1 MRSYFYALSLAAVTS
16 MPVWAQ
22 QPAPTYGDPCP
33 ILRGDNYSVDANAV
47 GTNGIRCVEKRFP
60 YPNRVFN
67 EKDEAILRIGALTI
81 TELRT
86 IIAEIRGLRA
96 EMRDYQQQ
104 LAQAK
109 ASYNATI
116 KANTSAQEAWQ
127 VKALN
132 ETLDGV
138 EKIPARLA
146 LDKNLREALLTSL
159 KDELPKD
166 QDFIETLRKLTAP

>member
-33 ILRGDNYSVDANAV
+33 ILRGENYRLTIPIDFSH
-47 GTNGIRCVEKRFP
+47 GIRCISGK
-60 YPNRVFN
+60 YPVTNEVSN
-67 EKDEAILRIGALTI
+67 EKDEVNTRLASQTI
-81 TELRT
+81 ADLRT
-86 IIAEIRGLRA
+86 LIAEIRGLRA

-132 ETLDGV
+132 ETLESV

-146 LDKNLREALLTSL
+146 LDKNLHEALLTSL

-166 QDFIETLRKLTAP
+166 PDFIETIRKRTTP